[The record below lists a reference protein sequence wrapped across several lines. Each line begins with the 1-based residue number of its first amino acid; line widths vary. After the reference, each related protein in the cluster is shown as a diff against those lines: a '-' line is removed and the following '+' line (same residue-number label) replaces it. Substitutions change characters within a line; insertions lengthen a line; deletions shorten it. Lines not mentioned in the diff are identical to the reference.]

1 MIESIHIPIK
11 VDDVDEDH
19 GYSVIFKQN
28 LKFKMEEGHV
38 FSWTEQHVTSS
49 GRDKGVYPEHTSPVL
64 TVVKVKKGI
73 AEIISTPKATNLDFK
88 TFDIKKTY
96 EFTLEDGRKL
106 SEKELLD
113 AEEIEALYHGGS
125 HDRYLYDRKGKR
137 AMIYFFNQ
145 ERYTNGNFDYRLNG
159 VQARGKFEQK
169 SEEKIEKANYKYN
182 FNTTNIKHLLFNE
195 IPTYHDI
202 TDLTPVNIKN
212 NEVRVSVNVTAAFYD
227 GWWSSD
233 DWLQLLLAQ
242 LCVYKLS

>member
-1 MIESIHIPIK
+1 
-11 VDDVDEDH
+11 
-19 GYSVIFKQN
+19 
-28 LKFKMEEGHV
+28 MEEGHI

-64 TVVKVKKGI
+64 TVVKVKNGI

-88 TFDIKKTY
+88 TFSNAIKFSDV
-96 EFTLEDGRKL
+96 EITLEDKTLINGEKFIENSSYYVKAKSDSMDQMGHGEVTDKRLKIRKL
-106 SEKELLD
+106 INSQKKSGEFIYYKYVDGERRRKQGTYSIKDGTVKEVV
-113 AEEIEALYHGGS
+113 
-125 HDRYLYDRKGKR
+125 
-137 AMIYFFNQ
+137 
-145 ERYTNGNFDYRLNG
+145 TT
-159 VQARGKFEQK
+159 
-169 SEEKIEKANYKYN
+169 KYN

-202 TDLTPVNIKN
+202 TDLTPVIIKN

-227 GWWSSD
+227 GWWSND